1 VLPGDFISLA
11 EETGLI
17 LPLGRHVLN
26 EACRQAAIWRKRG
39 HSALGISVNISA
51 KQLASKNLP
60 LEVTDALTRSSLDAT
75 ALTLEITEGTLLD
88 SPAVVGRLDE
98 LRGLGVRI
106 AIDDFGTGYSSLDY
120 LRRFPV
126 DSLKIARA
134 FVEELGTSREQ
145 DRLVAAILR
154 LGSTMGLETVAEGI
168 ELEQQRD
175 RLRAL
180 KCRYGQGFF
189 YSRPVPAAE
198 LDSMLLSARVA

>member
-1 VLPGDFISLA
+1 M
-11 EETGLI
+11 
-17 LPLGRHVLN
+17 
-26 EACRQAAIWRKRG
+26 
-39 HSALGISVNISA
+39 
-51 KQLASKNLP
+51 
-60 LEVTDALTRSSLDAT
+60 TDALTRSSLDAT

-88 SPAVVGRLDE
+88 SPVVVGRLDE
-98 LRGLGVRI
+98 LRDLGVRI

-134 FVEELGTSREQ
+134 FVEELGRSREQ

-175 RLRAL
+175 RLRTL

-189 YSRPVPAAE
+189 YSRPVPAEE

>member
-1 VLPGDFISLA
+1 M
-11 EETGLI
+11 
-17 LPLGRHVLN
+17 
-26 EACRQAAIWRKRG
+26 
-39 HSALGISVNISA
+39 
-51 KQLASKNLP
+51 
-60 LEVTDALTRSSLDAT
+60 
-75 ALTLEITEGTLLD
+75 
-88 SPAVVGRLDE
+88 
-98 LRGLGVRI
+98 
-106 AIDDFGTGYSSLDY
+106 
-120 LRRFPV
+120 

-189 YSRPVPAAE
+189 YSRPVPAEE